1 LGITRTAIKITV
13 LENGT
18 EQTIETYNG
27 EYRNLM
33 ELLKDKLYFN
43 YFGECGGMGRCATCI
58 VSTTGLKGSSV
69 IKDRN
74 EPITLARYGYKDEQN
89 IRLSCQL
96 LISADLDGA
105 RVEFTRNMND

>member
-1 LGITRTAIKITV
+1 MTRSTIKITV

-33 ELLKDKLYFN
+33 ELLNDKMYLEC
-43 YFGECGGMGRCATCI
+43 FGECGGLGRCATCI
-58 VSTTGLKGSSV
+58 ANVSGLQGSSV

-74 EPITLARYGYKDEQN
+74 EPVTLAKFGYKDEPD

-96 LISADLDGA
+96 LIFL
-105 RVEFTRNMND
+105 FK